1 MNDRGNDNMAPWRTD
16 AAVEARNTI
25 LDDDVVY
32 MIRVTM
38 SSKILQWRRGDG
50 GVGAAAFDQFAA
62 GIAIALVAPGE
73 SLLRLR
79 PSEQRHVPLEPVA
92 VADAR
97 KNSRG

>member
-1 MNDRGNDNMAPWRTD
+1 MTAAMTTWLHGAPMPLWRD
-16 AAVEARNTI
+16 EI
-25 LDDDVVY
+25 QFWMMMYVY

-50 GVGAAAFDQFAA
+50 GVGAGAFDQFAA